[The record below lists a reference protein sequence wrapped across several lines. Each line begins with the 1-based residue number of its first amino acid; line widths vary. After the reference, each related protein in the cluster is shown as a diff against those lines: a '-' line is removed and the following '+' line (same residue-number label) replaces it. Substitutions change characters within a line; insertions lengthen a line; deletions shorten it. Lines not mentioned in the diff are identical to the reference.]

1 MNFLL
6 RLFLTFSSISL
17 FIIVY
22 LVQNKI
28 NILENLCNFTYYI
41 YFIIPFILT
50 YASILFS
57 KLLSKSTIKKVID
70 IEVSNNDFLAN
81 YLAFF
86 FVALSIKDIIT
97 FWIVFIMTLIFTY
110 FSRVSYFNPIFLV
123 YGYNFY
129 YIRTGENIKIMLITK
144 QKLKNPKNID
154 KISVKR
160 INDYTYMEI

>member
-1 MNFLL
+1 
-6 RLFLTFSSISL
+6 
-17 FIIVY
+17 
-22 LVQNKI
+22 VQNKI
-28 NILENLCNFTYYI
+28 NFLKNLSYFTYYI
-41 YFIIPFILT
+41 YFIIPFVLT
-50 YASILFS
+50 YISILLS
-57 KLLSKSTIKKVID
+57 KLLSKSIINKVID
-70 IEVSNNDFLAN
+70 IEVSNNNFLAN

-86 FVALSIKDIIT
+86 FVALSIKDMTT
-97 FWIVFIMTLIFTY
+97 FWIVFIMILIFTY

-160 INDYTYMEI
+160 INDYTYIEV